1 MFGNLIEVLV
11 CAILKPF
18 IYHLYKFFTLDISDG
33 NDINFQNKGSIP
45 PPTLFCLKILYNHF
59 HCLNL
64 FSSRLQTEKNA
75 HIMFSGASFC
85 SLISFLHLYIQF
97 KKNIIFVVMIYY
109 IFCINIYFII

>member
-45 PPTLFCLKILYNHF
+45 PPPTLFCLKI
-59 HCLNL
+59 
-64 FSSRLQTEKNA
+64 
-75 HIMFSGASFC
+75 
-85 SLISFLHLYIQF
+85 
-97 KKNIIFVVMIYY
+97 
-109 IFCINIYFII
+109 

>member
-45 PPTLFCLKILYNHF
+45 PPHLILFENITIFIVKTFFHHDCKTKKMLTSCLQVLV
-59 HCLNL
+59 
-64 FSSRLQTEKNA
+64 S
-75 HIMFSGASFC
+75 
-85 SLISFLHLYIQF
+85 
-97 KKNIIFVVMIYY
+97 VV
-109 IFCINIYFII
+109 